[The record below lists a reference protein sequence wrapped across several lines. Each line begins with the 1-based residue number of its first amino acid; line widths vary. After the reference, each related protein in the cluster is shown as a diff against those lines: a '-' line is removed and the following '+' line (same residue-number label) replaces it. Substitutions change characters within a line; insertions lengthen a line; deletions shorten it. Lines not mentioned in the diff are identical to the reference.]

1 MPGSLHNVAATAKR
15 SVPANVNHCNSSLES
30 SLTLSLYW
38 HFSLISEFISQV
50 SNTFIGAILP
60 ALSSLRKF
68 IMMCCTKP
76 WQLSRNGWS
85 LVGSCRRIWLFFALC
100 LHSRF
105 WLSSRRRICSLYI
118 RKLRRKQLQAARSAR
133 PTTPATAS
141 VCMGCA
147 ANVTPATAVPT
158 LAQYCG
164 KSLLAVV
171 TTKAVAKQW
180 NKTLSRW

>member
-15 SVPANVNHCNSSLES
+15 SVPANVNHFNSSLES

-38 HFSLISEFISQV
+38 HFSLISDFTSQV
-50 SNTFIGAILP
+50 SNTFIGATLP
-60 ALSSLRKF
+60 ALSSLRTF
-68 IMMCCTKP
+68 IIMCCTKP
-76 WQLSRNGWS
+76 WQLRRNGWS
-85 LVGSCRRIWLFFALC
+85 LVVSCRRIVLLFVLC
-100 LHSRF
+100 LHSRL
-105 WLSSRRRICSLYI
+105 WLSSLRRICSLYI
-118 RKLRRKQLQAARSAR
+118 RKLRRKKLQAARSAR

-147 ANVTPATAVPT
+147 AKVIPATAVPT

-164 KSLLAVV
+164 KSLLAIV

-180 NKTLSRW
+180 NNILSKW